1 MLVPVTTSVSE
12 LATSG
17 ASKGARSALLA
28 VLGQWQRSQQMPPA
42 PGHRALL
49 SPLCRAGK
57 CPSRVNAKPFF
68 SWSKAARRD
77 SGAAGLCER
86 CSCLLHTKPL
96 IRARRWEGGEL
107 LYKQAFKINCF
118 SSLEQELA
126 FQPRDT
132 IKACSDSICL
142 AVYSQ
147 GMFGRSRL
155 KFFGRNK
162 SSYQVLCPP
171 GAGNCYSAK
180 WK

>member
-1 MLVPVTTSVSE
+1 M
-12 LATSG
+12 
-17 ASKGARSALLA
+17 
-28 VLGQWQRSQQMPPA
+28 LGQWQRSWPA
-42 PGHRALL
+42 PADAT
-49 SPLCRAGK
+49 SPWPSSPSFSHCAGQGNAPAGSM
-57 CPSRVNAKPFF
+57 PSPFF

-77 SGAAGLCER
+77 SGVDGLCER

-126 FQPRDT
+126 FQPWDT
-132 IKACSDSICL
+132 IKACSDCICSG

-155 KFFGRNK
+155 KFFGKNEL
-162 SSYQVLCPP
+162 SYQVLCPP
-171 GAGNCYSAK
+171 GAGNCYSANGSDYSHERGVCII
-180 WK
+180 